1 MQGVPRCPETERHT
15 ARHAEGTSMVFVPLF
30 SGHTRTSQ
38 KLYAPHN
45 GTKNAAPRLSIRVPW
60 GRQRYAA
67 VPGSRRLR
75 SHWPRCTAAVAV
87 VALCVGGPTAFVH
100 DGLFSESGAARANLS
115 AFLTYFCRH
124 TPLGPRAPQ
133 PSPPHLFPCPGRGR
147 CTPVCARSTCSLP
160 IVACDLEA
168 GRPESQSAGLTD
180 ISENR
185 RSPFLT

>member
-15 ARHAEGTSMVFVPLF
+15 ARHAEGTSMVFVRLF

-67 VPGSRRLR
+67 VPCSRRLR

-100 DGLFSESGAARANLS
+100 DGLFSESGAAGESVRFSHIFLSTHPSRTQGATALPGARAMHTRVCTRYM
-115 AFLTYFCRH
+115 LTADCCV
-124 TPLGPRAPQ
+124 G
-133 PSPPHLFPCPGRGR
+133 S
-147 CTPVCARSTCSLP
+147 
-160 IVACDLEA
+160 
-168 GRPESQSAGLTD
+168 
-180 ISENR
+180 
-185 RSPFLT
+185 

>member
-1 MQGVPRCPETERHT
+1 
-15 ARHAEGTSMVFVPLF
+15 MVFVRLF

-67 VPGSRRLR
+67 VPCSRRLR

-100 DGLFSESGAARANLS
+100 DGLFSEAVQRANLS
-115 AFLTYFCRH
+115 AFLTYFVDTPSRTQGATALPGARAMH
-124 TPLGPRAPQ
+124 TRV
-133 PSPPHLFPCPGRGR
+133 
-147 CTPVCARSTCSLP
+147 CTRYM
-160 IVACDLEA
+160 
-168 GRPESQSAGLTD
+168 LTAD
-180 ISENR
+180 CCVGS
-185 RSPFLT
+185 